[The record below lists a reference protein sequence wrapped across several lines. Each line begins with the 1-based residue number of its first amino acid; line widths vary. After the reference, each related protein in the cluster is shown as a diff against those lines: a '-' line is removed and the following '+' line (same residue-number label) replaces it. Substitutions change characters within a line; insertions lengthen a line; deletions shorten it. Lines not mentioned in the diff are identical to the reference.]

1 MLMRLKKQ
9 KFSQGVIYLLLVNFI
24 NLTANFYT
32 ASSIDSSLL
41 NQHDPID
48 SLAELVLEFVLE
60 MDEETIPDTEVPHE
74 KKKFSDIKLYVW
86 HQVNTSLEFHF
97 SETKPNGYYLNIFES
112 TSLEI
117 NSPPPKK
124 VFLFS

>member
-1 MLMRLKKQ
+1 MLMRLKRQ
-9 KFSQGVIYLLLVNFI
+9 KFSQGIIYILLVNFI

-32 ASSIDSSLL
+32 ASSIDSPLL

-74 KKKFSDIKLYVW
+74 KKKFSDIKLYFL
-86 HQVNTSLEFHF
+86 HQLNAILEFQF
-97 SETKPNGYYLNIFES
+97 PVIKPNSYYLNIFES